1 MKRAGAFF
9 AGKLTG
15 IKQFNLDKT
24 ILSDILNV
32 ISTG

>member
-1 MKRAGAFF
+1 MKRAGALF
-9 AGKLTG
+9 AGKLTR

-32 ISTG
+32 ISVG